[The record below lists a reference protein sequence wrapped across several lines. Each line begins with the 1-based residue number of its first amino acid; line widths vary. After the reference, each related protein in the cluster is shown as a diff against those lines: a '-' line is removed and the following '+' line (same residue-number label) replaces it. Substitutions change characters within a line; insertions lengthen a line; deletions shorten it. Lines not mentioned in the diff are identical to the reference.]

1 MLPIE
6 LKYTEEHEW
15 ISIENNIATIG
26 ITSYAS
32 DELGEIVFVELPEIG
47 KEIPQMEECGAIESI
62 KTLANVFSPIT
73 GEITETN
80 EILVNN
86 PNTINESPYEDG
98 WLFKM
103 KIFDTNELDDLMS
116 YKEYK
121 TYLETL

>member
-1 MLPIE
+1 
-6 LKYTEEHEW
+6 
-15 ISIENNIATIG
+15 
-26 ITSYAS
+26 
-32 DELGEIVFVELPEIG
+32 
-47 KEIPQMEECGAIESI
+47 MEECGAIESI